1 MSLNKQINALE
12 PLWWSL
18 FGLGGAVAAFLL
30 PAHLFIQGVLAPMGL
45 VSPDFL
51 SYERMAAWV
60 ASPIVKLYLLVLIV
74 FPLFHAVHR
83 IRLTLE
89 DLRSEGLNQVLPV
102 LCYGGAAVLSIVA
115 VVLVFS
121 IS

>member
-1 MSLNKQINALE
+1 MSLNRTINSLE

-18 FGLGGAVAAFLL
+18 FGLGGAIAAFIL
-30 PAHLFIQGVLAPMGL
+30 PAHLLIQGILAPMGL
-45 VSPDFL
+45 VSPDLL
-51 SYERMAAWV
+51 SYERMAGWAG
-60 ASPIVKLYLLVLIV
+60 SPIVKLYLLAIIV

-102 LCYGGAAVLSIVA
+102 LCYGGAAVLSVVA
-115 VVLVFS
+115 VVLIFS
-121 IS
+121 LS